1 MQGRVVRGREQG
13 KVLKGGGVCSL
24 GAKINRMGSVGSTCM
39 RFVVAFYAMQS
50 ERAGQGRDQ
59 GAQCACVTRKS
70 QEMRWGEGDT
80 AWLLLVGT
88 GVWPLNQTPVLCHS
102 VFFFLICALPPSFGT
117 VMLLIHALIFAP
129 AFNLVLLLCQ
139 HWALFQIQG
148 LSYSFIPDLCLLT
161 SASDYCLLTAVFL
174 TAIFYCAALPAM
186 GAE

>member
-1 MQGRVVRGREQG
+1 MCMCDTKKSRDAMGRGGYSVVTVGWD
-13 KVLKGGGVCSL
+13 GGVATESNPC
-24 GAKINRMGSVGSTCM
+24 
-39 RFVVAFYAMQS
+39 
-50 ERAGQGRDQ
+50 
-59 GAQCACVTRKS
+59 
-70 QEMRWGEGDT
+70 
-80 AWLLLVGT
+80 
-88 GVWPLNQTPVLCHS
+88 PLPQR
-102 VFFFLICALPPSFGT
+102 FFFMICALPPSFGT
-117 VMLLIHALIFAP
+117 VMLLIHALIFTP